1 MAARARQLERKVEA
15 IRQPQDTIRHCR
27 QKKKVQFDNTHRDR
41 KEILK
46 VGDRVLIHNTMLDKQ
61 LFRKLD
67 NCWMGPYLIQ
77 VGCLD
82 LGTYLLDEL
91 EGTELN
97 RVYARD
103 RLKKFFQR
111 EGIELEDK
119 EVDEEEDDS
128 DNTSEGTVD
137 ED

>member
-1 MAARARQLERKVEA
+1 
-15 IRQPQDTIRHCR
+15 
-27 QKKKVQFDNTHRDR
+27 
-41 KEILK
+41 
-46 VGDRVLIHNTMLDKQ
+46 
-61 LFRKLD
+61 
-67 NCWMGPYLIQ
+67 MGPYLIQ

-119 EVDEEEDDS
+119 QVDEEEDDS